1 MADPDS
7 RKGRAYH
14 SPEIL
19 RWVEALHAPH
29 DRFREAAFG
38 APEREGIPAI
48 QVAPLEGRLLELLL
62 RLAGARRVVEI
73 GTLAGYSA
81 LWLARALPPDG
92 HLWTLEKSAK
102 HAALAKETFQEAG
115 LSRRVTLLT
124 GEALALLPRLSRE
137 GPFDAVFLDA
147 DKENYDAYGRW
158 AAENLRPGGLLLAD
172 NAFFFGRL
180 LEEDRGAQAVRRL
193 HEESVRFFETVCVPT
208 ADGLLVGIR
217 RDEEEAH
224 VG

>member
-1 MADPDS
+1 MADPRS

-29 DRFREAAFG
+29 DAFLEEAFG

-48 QVAPLEGRLLELLL
+48 QVAPMEGRLLGLLL

-81 LWLARALPPDG
+81 LWMARALPSGG
-92 HLWTLEKSAK
+92 HLWTLEKSGK
-102 HAALAKETFQEAG
+102 HAGVARRTFEAAG
-115 LSRRVTLLT
+115 LSGKVTVLA
-124 GEALALLPRLSRE
+124 GEALPLLPKLERE

-147 DKENYDAYGRW
+147 DKGNYDAYGRW
-158 AAENLRPGGLLLAD
+158 AAAHLRPGGLLLAD

-180 LEEDRGAQAVRRL
+180 LEEDPEAEAVRRF
-193 HEESVRFFETVCVPT
+193 HEESVLSFETACIPT

-217 RDEEEAH
+217 RGEEGRH
-224 VG
+224 G

>member
-1 MADPDS
+1 MADPCS
-7 RKGRAYH
+7 REGRAYH

-19 RWVEALHAPH
+19 RWVESLHAPH
-29 DRFREAAFG
+29 DAFLRAAFG

-48 QVAPLEGRLLELLL
+48 QVAPLEGRLLEVLL

-81 LWLARALPPDG
+81 LWMARALPSQG
-92 HLWTLEKSAK
+92 HLWTLERSSR
-102 HAALAKETFQEAG
+102 HAALARETFEAAG
-115 LSRRVTLLT
+115 LSGRVTVLV
-124 GEALALLPRLSRE
+124 GEALALLPALERE

-147 DKENYDAYGRW
+147 DKGNYDAYGRW
-158 AAENLRPGGLLLAD
+158 AAAHLRPGGLLLAD

-180 LEEDRGAQAVRRL
+180 LEEDREAEAVRRL
-193 HEESVRFFETVCVPT
+193 HEESVQSFRTVCIPT

-217 RDEEEAH
+217 RGEEEIH
-224 VG
+224 G

>member
-7 RKGRAYH
+7 RKGRAYL

-29 DRFREAAFG
+29 DRFLEAAFG

-62 RLAGARRVVEI
+62 RLAGVRRVVEI

-92 HLWTLEKSAK
+92 HLWTLEKSSK
-102 HAALAKETFQEAG
+102 HAALAKKTFQAAG
-115 LSRRVTLLT
+115 LSKRVTLLT

-180 LEEDRGAQAVRRL
+180 LEEDRGARAVRRL
-193 HEESVRFFETVCVPT
+193 HEESIRFFETVCIPT

-224 VG
+224 GG